1 MDKKKWEQENVL
13 RLVKKSRKGLLRV
26 VFSRFGLMALLL
38 ILELV
43 LLWMMWRWFNN
54 DFEWFAAVQGVFVK
68 AFARTNKRG
77 APIVTLVVT
86 NLVVEAFLVTM
97 PFSKGGYQF
106 FYTIS
111 AGMILLP
118 YLLSAAYFAKL
129 TFVDKQAFA
138 DKLGGGIVLWR
149 VLALFGVVYSFFLAW
164 ASGPVGLTVM
174 SLLYAPGI
182 VMYVKGKKERG
193 QPYLRRPV
201 DKAIVAVILVAAA
214 VSVVM
219 LATGRVSLV

>member
-1 MDKKKWEQENVL
+1 M
-13 RLVKKSRKGLLRV
+13 
-26 VFSRFGLMALLL
+26 
-38 ILELV
+38 
-43 LLWMMWRWFNN
+43 
-54 DFEWFAAVQGVFVK
+54 
-68 AFARTNKRG
+68 
-77 APIVTLVVT
+77 TLVVT

-138 DKLGGGIVLWR
+138 GKLGGGIVLWR